1 MKFLL
6 TNIGHK
12 IKTQWLP
19 RMRIQ
24 ARFLGLSSLEV
35 HPEGV
40 KKSYSLYMVVSA
52 HLNVSEMGVQSGS
65 LKLQSSRLFV
75 FSSLRP
81 IRRERH
87 LAGGD
92 WKMQRPKLPGFL
104 GREFP
109 LGSCPSLPTPSTW
122 APALSLEQSHNGG
135 ACTLCARVYPP
146 AVTGLGWTHRPI
158 TLWKSVQ
165 GKGAERSMVNQ
176 QLL

>member
-75 FSSLRP
+75 LSSLRP

-87 LAGGD
+87 LAGGGLED
-92 WKMQRPKLPGFL
+92 AAAQAPRLSGTGVPTGQLPL
-104 GREFP
+104 
-109 LGSCPSLPTPSTW
+109 PSYTIHMGPC
-122 APALSLEQSHNGG
+122 ALSG
-135 ACTLCARVYPP
+135 AEPQWWGLHICARVYPP
-146 AVTGLGWTHRPI
+146 AVTGLSWTHRPI